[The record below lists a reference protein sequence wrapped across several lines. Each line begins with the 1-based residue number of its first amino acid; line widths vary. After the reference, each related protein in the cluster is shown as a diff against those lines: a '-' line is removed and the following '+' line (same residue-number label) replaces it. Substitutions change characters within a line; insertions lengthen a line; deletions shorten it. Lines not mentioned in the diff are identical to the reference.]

1 MHPSLPAGHAT
12 VAGAC
17 VTVLKAM
24 LKLRDSSGNP
34 ILWVADGRKSMEST
48 DGDNLTES
56 SYGDEAQMTV
66 IGELN
71 KLGANISGF
80 RDFAGVHY
88 RADTAAGMK
97 LGEDIAIAYLSD
109 VAGEYG
115 ETTTGVFS
123 GFNLTKFSGEQ
134 VLIK

>member
-1 MHPSLPAGHAT
+1 
-12 VAGAC
+12 
-17 VTVLKAM
+17 
-24 LKLRDSSGNP
+24 
-34 ILWVADGRKSMEST
+34 MEST
-48 DGDNLTES
+48 DGDTLTQS
-56 SYGDEAQMTV
+56 AYGDESQMTV

-97 LGEDIAIAYLSD
+97 LGEDLAVQFLKD
-109 VAGEYG
+109 VAREYG
-115 ETTTGVFS
+115 ETTTGVFR

-134 VLIK
+134 ILIK